1 MKLCIFE
8 QNQLI
13 IRRGD
18 VANSMFF
25 IISGEVQV
33 ESDDGSK
40 VYAEMGQNSFFGEV
54 ALFYDIRR
62 TANIRAK
69 SQCTVME
76 LYKDVL
82 DKLLKEYSGIENQMK
97 AIAKENYYLF
107 QRREQEIK
115 IASSKNSG
123 ETEESAYNVEA
134 TVFYLE
140 KVPLFKKCTKTFF
153 NSLAL
158 HTSITSF
165 QKGENIIKKGDEAN
179 EMYIIINGKV
189 QVVSEDGSKTFD
201 TMKNGAFF
209 GEVGVVRNVPRTAT
223 IVAATNVDLIVLS
236 KQSLDEVV
244 KKYPECHKIILL
256 EAEKRY
262 KIVQKR
268 VEKDNKKRSKLEKKE
283 SIKKKKR
290 NSKDKTNRF
299 SLNKLLLS
307 LKRHFNTSNN
317 QNDLKM
323 QLLANHKNSPYPS
336 FYDLDDFR
344 KVTNIT
350 EFTCPYFLNILRYLP
365 IRDWFKLR
373 CVCKKWNH
381 IMKNPLFWIDVDFSS
396 LYNQLSHK
404 TISYALFACSNTTS
418 LNFKGCW
425 RLTNEDIL
433 TITQMC
439 PHLTSLNLS
448 NCWSLSDQGILF
460 VAIKCTRLKHLNISY
475 CSQVKGVCFANH
487 QMNNLTHI
495 DISYCKQIGNECL
508 EQLLAKAPELQ
519 DIKFRRCTRI
529 TDFGIFLVAR
539 HCRYIKNI
547 ELSDCDQITN
557 KCLKWLSNNSSNL
570 KCLDLTFCKHIT
582 NSGIYDLSLG
592 SQEFESLILS
602 HCTCLSDTAIL
613 CLHKSICK
621 LKKLSIRGCAKM
633 TDRVA
638 FHVADACPHLEW
650 IDLSGCPSITIA
662 SKNILLQKL
671 PKLIIIMDNYSS
683 KVKPSINAMN
693 TDTDPQQDQKKL
705 AREVSKEEFY
715 TLMLSKKMAT
725 HLINSFSNDSIS
737 SKLNGISDTQS
748 ENEFN
753 NNKLFPLKNSR
764 PSELFYS

>member
-1 MKLCIFE
+1 
-8 QNQLI
+8 
-13 IRRGD
+13 
-18 VANSMFF
+18 MFF

-40 VYAEMGQNSFFGEV
+40 IYAEMGQNSFFGEV

-97 AIAKENYYLF
+97 AIAKENYDLF
-107 QRREQEIK
+107 QKREHEIK
-115 IASSKNSG
+115 VASSKNNG

-134 TVFYLE
+134 TIFHLE
-140 KVPLFKKCTKTFF
+140 KVPLFKKCTKIFF

-158 HTSITSF
+158 HTSIVSF

-209 GEVGVVRNVPRTAT
+209 GEVGVVNNVPRNEK

-236 KQSLDEVV
+236 RKSLDEVV

-268 VEKDNKKRSKLEKKE
+268 VEKDNKKKYKLERKEYVKKQ
-283 SIKKKKR
+283 KR
-290 NSKDKTNRF
+290 NSKDKSNKF
-299 SLNKLLLS
+299 SLNRLLS
-307 LKRHFNTSNN
+307 SLKKHFNTSNT
-317 QNDLKM
+317 QNNIKM
-323 QLLANHKNSPYPS
+323 QLLRDHKNSPYPS
-336 FYDLDDFR
+336 FYNLDDLQ
-344 KVTNIT
+344 KVTVIT
-350 EFTCPYFLNILRYLP
+350 QFTCPYFLNILRYLP
-365 IRDWFKLR
+365 IKDWFKLR

-381 IMKNPLFWIDVDFSS
+381 IMKNPLLWVDVDFSS

-404 TISYALFACSNTTS
+404 TISYALFACNSTTS

-439 PHLTSLNLS
+439 PHLNSLNLS
-448 NCWSLSDQGILF
+448 NCWSLSDQGIGY
-460 VAIKCTRLKHLNISY
+460 VALKCQSLKYLNISF
-475 CSQVKGVCFANH
+475 CSQVKGTCFLNH
-487 QMNNLTHI
+487 QMCNLTHI

-508 EQLLAKAPELQ
+508 EQLLARAPELQ
-519 DIKFRRCTRI
+519 GIQFRRCNRI

-539 HCRYIKNI
+539 HCRRIRNI
-547 ELSDCDQITN
+547 DLSDCDQITN
-557 KCLKWLSNNSSNL
+557 KCLKWLSNNSIYL

-592 SQEFESLILS
+592 NQEFESLILS
-602 HCTCLSDTAIL
+602 YCSCLSDTAIL

-621 LKKLSIRGCAKM
+621 LKRLSIRGCSKM

-638 FHVADACPHLEW
+638 FHVADNCPNLEW
-650 IDLSGCPSITIA
+650 IDLSGCPSITSA
-662 SKNILLQKL
+662 SKNKLLEKL
-671 PKLIIIMDNYSS
+671 PKIIVIIDCYPNKAKQFNYG
-683 KVKPSINAMN
+683 
-693 TDTDPQQDQKKL
+693 TDPETDQNQNTKKIP
-705 AREVSKEEFY
+705 REVSKEEFY
-715 TLMLSKKMAT
+715 TLMLNKKLAT
-725 HLINSFSNDSIS
+725 YLINSFSSESIS
-737 SKLNGISDTQS
+737 SKLCGASDIQS
-748 ENEFN
+748 EMEFN
-753 NNKLFPLKNSR
+753 NNKLLPLKNSR
-764 PSELFYS
+764 PSELSFS